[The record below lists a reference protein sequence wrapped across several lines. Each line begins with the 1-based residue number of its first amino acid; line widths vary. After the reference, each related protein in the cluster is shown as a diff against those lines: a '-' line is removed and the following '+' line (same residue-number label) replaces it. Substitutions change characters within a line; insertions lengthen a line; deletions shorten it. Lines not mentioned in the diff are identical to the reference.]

1 MFGRLRR
8 LKKSCY
14 LKKFVLHDIDLEMK
28 QRSVNRRLV
37 YSVGLSLNRLKVD
50 NQLTFGFLNL

>member
-28 QRSVNRRLV
+28 QRSVNR
-37 YSVGLSLNRLKVD
+37 
-50 NQLTFGFLNL
+50 